1 MGIWTETITG
11 GSWATIYEVSQAGTA
26 ITQIGWRM
34 PMRFRTEGNLSTSS
48 PTDPIGGRE
57 KRVVA
62 KSKGVGY
69 IISRPDNAFPRE
81 LLAELGDP
89 PRTCQYDG

>member
-1 MGIWTETITG
+1 MCVRLREERNFPLYQTT
-11 GSWATIYEVSQAGTA
+11 
-26 ITQIGWRM
+26 
-34 PMRFRTEGNLSTSS
+34 S

-69 IISRPDNAFPRE
+69 VISRPDNAFPRE

-89 PRTCQYDG
+89 PRTCHYDG